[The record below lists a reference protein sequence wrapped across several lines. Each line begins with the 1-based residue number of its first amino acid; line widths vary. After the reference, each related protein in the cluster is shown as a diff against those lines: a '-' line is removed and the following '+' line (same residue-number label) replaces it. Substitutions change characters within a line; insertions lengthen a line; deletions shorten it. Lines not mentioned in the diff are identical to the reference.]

1 MIYYIKNFLMELKN
15 ESLSLNVNSNRPLY
29 DYLLEFYMEFEE
41 TTLQEQP
48 WLFVTL
54 GIVTYTVWVI
64 GFHNTLMV
72 YEMSYFMFLIWLCL

>member
-1 MIYYIKNFLMELKN
+1 MELKN

-48 WLFVTL
+48 
-54 GIVTYTVWVI
+54 
-64 GFHNTLMV
+64 
-72 YEMSYFMFLIWLCL
+72 